1 MTVCLD
7 VQSGTLVWE
16 VESGAGN
23 ATPIITGD
31 KLLLYG
37 QSRKSGLVC
46 YGLSQTTPDELWRFN
61 GAADSGSSPVALN
74 DLVFVQGDRRLAC
87 VALDTGKTKWQ
98 TMLDLNRPRYTSL
111 IAADNKVFYAFDG
124 LLAFAAKD
132 KYQPLMQAKINRE
145 GVLADEAA
153 FRKLLGINELEK
165 TAEGQKEA
173 ELVMRKEFGNGPLV
187 CTTPA
192 ISDGFMYIRLKRGIA
207 CYDLRK

>member
-1 MTVCLD
+1 
-7 VQSGTLVWE
+7 
-16 VESGAGN
+16 
-23 ATPIITGD
+23 
-31 KLLLYG
+31 
-37 QSRKSGLVC
+37 
-46 YGLSQTTPDELWRFN
+46 
-61 GAADSGSSPVALN
+61 
-74 DLVFVQGDRRLAC
+74 
-87 VALDTGKTKWQ
+87 
-98 TMLDLNRPRYTSL
+98 MLDLNRPRYTSL

-187 CTTPA
+187 CTTGHFRRLYVYPTKTWNCLLRLAKVITNA
-192 ISDGFMYIRLKRGIA
+192 IQRLTS
-207 CYDLRK
+207 

>member
-1 MTVCLD
+1 MGSEMCIRDRYLQSSFAIEGDLAIVLCDGLYALNVNTGELVWEYEVEAKRNIHCSPVIWKSDAGARVICNVAEGMTVCLD

-98 TMLDLNRPRYTSL
+98 TMLDLNRPRYTC
-111 IAADNKVFYAFDG
+111 
-124 LLAFAAKD
+124 LLYTSPSPRD
-132 KYQPLMQAKINRE
+132 
-145 GVLADEAA
+145 
-153 FRKLLGINELEK
+153 
-165 TAEGQKEA
+165 
-173 ELVMRKEFGNGPLV
+173 
-187 CTTPA
+187 
-192 ISDGFMYIRLKRGIA
+192 S
-207 CYDLRK
+207 